1 MDNKKETEENLIE
14 QELEHTNEISSIGFA
29 YQNSAALAVQ
39 NVIDSQRKMIDAIPK
54 IEIPTINM
62 PSVSELG
69 LTVYQNNL
77 SAISDGLTR
86 LGESMQRA
94 IVDYMPSILQSIN
107 SVLSSF
113 AETIARIDFAPMF
126 DALRNLNFDFDFEK
140 YEEQY
145 LNTMY
150 ESRWFPYVGQTVSFA
165 IIQDI
170 NDILSSTR
178 QSKNR
183 IKKIDACI
191 FSYYNDLEIDSI
203 KKYWRSLDLPS
214 YIMRILY
221 QAIKAYKNKEYAV
234 TTIVLSSL
242 WEGIVAN
249 KASHNG
255 YRVGKQT
262 KERFNE
268 LIMSNDFPAIFS
280 DFYDK
285 YIMYDCHSTDD
296 VIDDVPGR
304 HGIAHGWYS
313 KYPSRKAALNAIL
326 FTDLLLQLKPI
337 QIEVEGDEN
346 A

>member
-1 MDNKKETEENLIE
+1 MSNDNTIKKAIE
-14 QELEHTNEISSIGFA
+14 QSNKIVSIGFSYENPA
-29 YQNSAALAVQ
+29 TLAAQNI
-39 NVIDSQRKMIDAIPK
+39 IDSQQKMIAAIPK
-54 IEIPTINM
+54 IEIPHIEM
-62 PSVSELG
+62 PSVAQLG
-69 LTVYQNNL
+69 LAAYQNNI
-77 SAISDGLTR
+77 SSISDSLAK
-86 LGESMQRA
+86 LGQSMQKVM
-94 IVDYMPSILQSIN
+94 VDYIPSITETIS
-107 SVLSSF
+107 SALSSF
-113 AETIARIDFAPMF
+113 AESITRIDFSPMF
-126 DALRNLNFDFDFEK
+126 DALRNLNFDFNFEE

-150 ESRWFPYVGQTVSFA
+150 ESRWFPYVGQTVSFR

-191 FSYYNDLEIDSI
+191 FSYYNDSEINDI
-203 KKYWRSLDLPS
+203 KKYWRSLDLPP

-221 QAIKAYKNKEYAV
+221 QAIKAYNNKEYAV

-249 KASHNG
+249 KASHSG

-262 KERFNE
+262 KERFNA
-268 LIMSNDFPAIFS
+268 LIMSNDFPTIFS
-280 DFYDK
+280 DFYNK

-304 HGIAHGWYS
+304 HGISHGWYS
-313 KYPSRKAALNAIL
+313 KYPSKKSALNAIL

-337 QIEVEGDEN
+337 EITKNKELLLI
-346 A
+346 AK